1 MQNILLISGLG
12 ILLYSSYVY
21 PGEEPWELNEKNE
34 RVSLSMVKNRDIL
47 TESQRVKE
55 NEFVKY
61 TDTFKVIAS
70 SLIRVYQII
79 ISPQQGDVCS
89 FSPSCSHYG
98 LEAIKKY
105 GFLQGTLMI
114 SDRLQR
120 CNYCASGKYPL
131 TPENRLYD
139 PIENHSL
146 W

>member
-1 MQNILLISGLG
+1 MQNILLISGLW
-12 ILLYSSYVY
+12 ILFYSSYAC
-21 PGEEPWELNEKNE
+21 PCEEPWELNGKNE
-34 RVSLSMVKNRDIL
+34 IVSVVKNRDIL
-47 TESQRVKE
+47 TKSQGIKG

-79 ISPQQGDVCS
+79 ISPQQGEVCI

-98 LEAIKKY
+98 LEVIKRY